1 METQNTP
8 TESTTK
14 PGYKTTEFWLSL
26 AAVAV
31 GAIQA
36 SGLVPNE
43 GIWAQVLG
51 TVTVAL
57 VSLGYTGARL
67 SMKKAG

>member
-1 METQNTP
+1 MDNTP
-8 TESTTK
+8 ITTSK

-31 GAIQA
+31 GAVQA

-43 GIWAQVLG
+43 GFWSQILG

-67 SMKKAG
+67 SVKKNG

>member
-1 METQNTP
+1 MDNTP
-8 TESTTK
+8 ITPSK

-31 GAIQA
+31 GTVQA

-43 GIWAQVLG
+43 GAWAQILG

-67 SMKKAG
+67 SVKKNG